1 MEKYQWI
8 NPDNH
13 SIAVDDQKQPVLN
26 ENGDLIVLDNE
37 SEYCLSKITSKCAFY
52 DQVHILKFLYLRKL
66 KKMYIEY
73 FRRKVYSSS

>member
-1 MEKYQWI
+1 MTPIKMEKYQWI

-37 SEYCLSKITSKCAFY
+37 SEYNL
-52 DQVHILKFLYLRKL
+52 LRKL
-66 KKMYIEY
+66 
-73 FRRKVYSSS
+73 RNVHKVV

>member
-1 MEKYQWI
+1 MEKYEWI

-37 SEYCLSKITSKCAFY
+37 SEYR
-52 DQVHILKFLYLRKL
+52 LKRNFFKRFTIIQLIYTLRSFSFK
-66 KKMYIEY
+66 
-73 FRRKVYSSS
+73 

>member
-1 MEKYQWI
+1 MTPIKMEKYEWI

-37 SEYCLSKITSKCAFY
+37 SEYRLKRNFFKRFTIIQLYTVGIHSS
-52 DQVHILKFLYLRKL
+52 KFL
-66 KKMYIEY
+66 
-73 FRRKVYSSS
+73 V

>member
-1 MEKYQWI
+1 MTPVKMEKYQWI

-37 SEYCLSKITSKCAFY
+37 SEYR
-52 DQVHILKFLYLRKL
+52 LKRNLFERCTIIQLVYTLRSFSFK
-66 KKMYIEY
+66 
-73 FRRKVYSSS
+73 

>member
-1 MEKYQWI
+1 MTPVKMEKYEWI

-37 SEYCLSKITSKCAFY
+37 SEYRSKRNFFKRFI
-52 DQVHILKFLYLRKL
+52 ILQLYSWYLYTL
-66 KKMYIEY
+66 QS
-73 FRRKVYSSS
+73 F

>member
-1 MEKYQWI
+1 MTPIKMEKYQWI

-37 SEYCLSKITSKCAFY
+37 SEYRLKRIFFKKCINTLYTVGIYTLQSLSFK
-52 DQVHILKFLYLRKL
+52 
-66 KKMYIEY
+66 
-73 FRRKVYSSS
+73 

>member
-1 MEKYQWI
+1 MTPIKMEKYEWI

-37 SEYCLSKITSKCAFY
+37 SEYRLKRNFFKRFTIIQLYSWFY
-52 DQVHILKFLYLRKL
+52 TLRSFLFK
-66 KKMYIEY
+66 
-73 FRRKVYSSS
+73 

>member
-1 MEKYQWI
+1 MIPIIKMEKYQWI

-37 SEYCLSKITSKCAFY
+37 SKYTTKKQDYSI
-52 DQVHILKFLYLRKL
+52 VHLYAL
-66 KKMYIEY
+66 
-73 FRRKVYSSS
+73 FNFVD

>member
-1 MEKYQWI
+1 MTPIKMEKYQWI

-37 SEYCLSKITSKCAFY
+37 SEYRLKRNVFKKC
-52 DQVHILKFLYLRKL
+52 ILYTLYTIGAYTLRS
-66 KKMYIEY
+66 
-73 FRRKVYSSS
+73 F

>member
-1 MEKYQWI
+1 MEKYEWI

-37 SEYCLSKITSKCAFY
+37 SEYRLKETSSRGL
-52 DQVHILKFLYLRKL
+52 QVYK
-66 KKMYIEY
+66 
-73 FRRKVYSSS
+73 

>member
-1 MEKYQWI
+1 MTPIKMEKYQWI

-37 SEYCLSKITSKCAFY
+37 SKYRFKRIFFKNCLNTLY
-52 DQVHILKFLYLRKL
+52 YEILL
-66 KKMYIEY
+66 
-73 FRRKVYSSS
+73 VYTLQRFSFK

>member
-1 MEKYQWI
+1 MTPIKMEKYQWI

-37 SEYCLSKITSKCAFY
+37 SEYR
-52 DQVHILKFLYLRKL
+52 LKRNFFKRFTIIKLVCTLRSFSFK
-66 KKMYIEY
+66 
-73 FRRKVYSSS
+73 

>member
-1 MEKYQWI
+1 MLRNFVIPIKMEKYEWI

-37 SEYCLSKITSKCAFY
+37 SEYYFKIELCKLFFLFS
-52 DQVHILKFLYLRKL
+52 IINKF
-66 KKMYIEY
+66 
-73 FRRKVYSSS
+73 

>member
-1 MEKYQWI
+1 MTPIKMEKYQWI

-37 SEYCLSKITSKCAFY
+37 SEYCL
-52 DQVHILKFLYLRKL
+52 
-66 KKMYIEY
+66 KKN
-73 FRRKVYSSS
+73 FF

>member
-1 MEKYQWI
+1 MTPIKMEKYQWI

-37 SEYCLSKITSKCAFY
+37 SEYCLQRNFFKRCTIIQLVCT
-52 DQVHILKFLYLRKL
+52 LRSFSFK
-66 KKMYIEY
+66 
-73 FRRKVYSSS
+73 

>member
-1 MEKYQWI
+1 MFPIIKMEKYQWI

-37 SEYCLSKITSKCAFY
+37 SKYL
-52 DQVHILKFLYLRKL
+52 ILFIINTYNFVWR
-66 KKMYIEY
+66 
-73 FRRKVYSSS
+73 